1 MSPLVNSSQLVDPTT
16 PPPRVL
22 EDPQCDTQL
31 IADSDLQ
38 FRSLTIDIASND
50 DTLFPHDHDF
60 SSFNQD
66 YRNITGWPD
75 PSLKRSGQSLKNENN
90 NGNRIAPP
98 PLSIRK
104 NSIDAFLSQSPSRA
118 LGEDVFALRVSEPE
132 SLPQLPIL
140 SRGNQSGN
148 VLPKQLIGHHQHP
161 GFSRSISPALPSFV
175 PSFPKSS
182 NSMSEG
188 GWPVNAGPLFNYSGD
203 MNYPRAP
210 HVPTQGAPFHANVNF
225 SSVDTSSFPVSDDS
239 CTHNGS
245 NNGNVHSGQS
255 SEMMGN
261 GIDPALNLQMRN
273 MSFLPPQDP
282 TTVNSQLQ
290 IPSHQGGMFPGSLHP
305 PAFSSR
311 DQMHQGNGMQAN
323 ASFNQ
328 TMVGNNAPG
337 IFYMAVPMNG
347 AQILQPVQMVQ
358 LPNGQQTFVV
368 PSSIQSAPILQPQM
382 SPPAQLVNGQVGI
395 PHPGVQQ
402 PNMLVPNGI
411 SPNVLHDP
419 QQGGASISG
428 KKRDRRKK
436 QPKNE
441 SQKSRSTSD
450 HFVENGPADAITA
463 LYGST
468 QRPYLSDLLGNV
480 RRLSKDQVGCRLL
493 QQSLDEDGNEAAT
506 AIFNESLPFLADT
519 MTDPFGNY
527 LFQKVLEKITR
538 DERLT
543 LVQAVSSRLVNASL
557 NLHGTRSVQKVVEVC
572 SDDDAQSECI
582 AMALAQ
588 AAARLCIDSNGNH
601 VVQRVLQKLSHCH
614 ASFVFEA
621 VATAVGDVAR
631 HRHGCCVIQRCLD
644 SPVSPARSNLVAK
657 IVENALDLM
666 QDAYGNYVVQY
677 VLDVCSE
684 EEATAV
690 CESVIGKVSLLA
702 VQKFSSNV
710 IEKCLEKSNDRI
722 QELYLQEIS
731 KPENVRS
738 LMGDPFGNY
747 VIQRGIAVATHS
759 QSVRLVEVMRPHL
772 AGMRNTAGGRRI
784 ISKICRRFPKF
795 TAELSSD
802 PNIFTTYGPNQ
813 ENVFEERTP
822 GFNKSTSG
830 SPPVFNSCI
839 ETE

>member
-1 MSPLVNSSQLVDPTT
+1 M
-16 PPPRVL
+16 
-22 EDPQCDTQL
+22 
-31 IADSDLQ
+31 
-38 FRSLTIDIASND
+38 
-50 DTLFPHDHDF
+50 
-60 SSFNQD
+60 
-66 YRNITGWPD
+66 
-75 PSLKRSGQSLKNENN
+75 
-90 NGNRIAPP
+90 
-98 PLSIRK
+98 
-104 NSIDAFLSQSPSRA
+104 
-118 LGEDVFALRVSEPE
+118 
-132 SLPQLPIL
+132 
-140 SRGNQSGN
+140 
-148 VLPKQLIGHHQHP
+148 IG
-161 GFSRSISPALPSFV
+161 S
-175 PSFPKSS
+175 
-182 NSMSEG
+182 
-188 GWPVNAGPLFNYSGD
+188 
-203 MNYPRAP
+203 
-210 HVPTQGAPFHANVNF
+210 
-225 SSVDTSSFPVSDDS
+225 
-239 CTHNGS
+239 
-245 NNGNVHSGQS
+245 
-255 SEMMGN
+255 
-261 GIDPALNLQMRN
+261 GIDSALNLQMQN
-273 MSFLPPQDP
+273 MSFLPPQDAV
-282 TTVNSQLQ
+282 TATSQLHV
-290 IPSHQGGMFPGSLHP
+290 PPHQGGMFPISVHQ

-311 DQMHQGNGMQAN
+311 EQVHQTNVTQASAN
-323 ASFNQ
+323 FNQ
-328 TMVGNNAPG
+328 QNMVGTNTPG

-368 PSSIQSAPILQPQM
+368 PSSLPSGPMLQSQM
-382 SPPAQLVNGQVGI
+382 PPAGQVLSGQVGMS
-395 PHPGVQQ
+395 HLSVQY
-402 PNMLVPNGI
+402 PNMLSSNLPTTNGA
-411 SPNVLHDP
+411 HDL
-419 QQGGASISG
+419 QQGGNLSSV

-436 QPKNE
+436 QSKSE
-441 SQKSRSTSD
+441 SQKSRSTGD
-450 HFVENGPADAITA
+450 HFLENGPADAITA

-493 QQSLDEDGNEAAT
+493 QQSLDEDGTEAAT

-538 DERLT
+538 EERLT
-543 LVQAVSSRLVNASL
+543 LVQTVSPRLVNASL

-582 AMALAQ
+582 AFALAQ

-601 VVQRVLQKLSHCH
+601 VVQRVLQKFSHCH

-621 VATAVGDVAR
+621 VAVAVGDVAR

-644 SPVSPARSNLVAK
+644 SPVSPARSNLVGK

-710 IEKCLEKSNDRI
+710 IEKCLEKSNDHI
-722 QELYLQEIS
+722 QEVYLQEIS
-731 KPENVRS
+731 EPESVKS

-795 TAELSSD
+795 SAELTSD
-802 PNIFTTYGPNQ
+802 PNMFTSYGSNQ
-813 ENVFEERTP
+813 M
-822 GFNKSTSG
+822 SSLDDITSG
-830 SPPVFNSCI
+830 LSRCI